1 MKPLALQRLSKW
13 RFMCC
18 DILRSNVFAGGL
30 GGVAAE
36 GWLSTGL
43 RSHAELKEL
52 PSASLKCF
60 KNKSKQKE
68 RERKTIR
75 IGEK

>member
-1 MKPLALQRLSKW
+1 M
-13 RFMCC
+13 
-18 DILRSNVFAGGL
+18 FASGL
-30 GGVAAE
+30 GGDAAE